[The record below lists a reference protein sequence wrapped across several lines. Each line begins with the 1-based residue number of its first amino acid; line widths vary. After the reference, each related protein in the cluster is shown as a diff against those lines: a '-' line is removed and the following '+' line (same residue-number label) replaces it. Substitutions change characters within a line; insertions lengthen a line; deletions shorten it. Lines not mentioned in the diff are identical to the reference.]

1 MKGTNL
7 TQQAENWS
15 WNVLKLELEM
25 KIDLQNGVV
34 GFAEIN
40 LKKNENLELF
50 ISEIRKYATK
60 NSS

>member
-1 MKGTNL
+1 MR
-7 TQQAENWS
+7 
-15 WNVLKLELEM
+15 
-25 KIDLQNGVV
+25 IDLQNGVV